1 MARILVVELLDAL
14 AEIGLDHL
22 DPDRSHVV
30 PEAAL
35 LGQHRLA
42 LDERL
47 SAIVAQDGVDDLV
60 VLGGVAGPMHLDPV
74 RSRIGLELVEIF
86 VEMGERVL
94 LDRRGERP
102 EFLPFGNA
110 VHLAVALLP
119 QVPEPLVMHLLVLGS
134 GDEARGGF
142 CLVDRPVAMD
152 PSATRLRLGMRS
164 QRLRRALGMVQAAAA
179 ADDGIGILFSPQLP
193 MQHGAVLVGPLACR
207 AHALA
212 PFRIWAMW
220 MNFMGTPMR
229 SAQPC

>member
-1 MARILVVELLDAL
+1 MARILIVELLDAL

-22 DPDRSHVV
+22 DADRGHVG

-42 LDERL
+42 FDQQLR
-47 SAIVAQDGVDDLV
+47 AVVAQNAVHDLV
-60 VLGGVAGPMHLDPV
+60 VLGTVACPMHVDPI
-74 RSRIGLELVEIF
+74 RSRIGLELVEIL

-94 LDRRGERP
+94 LDRRSERP
-102 EFLPFGNA
+102 KLLPFGNA

-119 QVPEPLVMHLLVLGS
+119 QIPQPLVMHLLVLGR
-134 GDEARGGF
+134 GDEARGGL
-142 CLVDRPVAMD
+142 CLVDWPVAVD
-152 PSATRLRLGMRS
+152 LGATRLRLGTCP
-164 QRLRRALGMVQAAAA
+164 QWLRRALGVIEAAAV
-179 ADDGIGILFSPQLP
+179 ADDGIGIVLGPQLG
-193 MQHGAVLVGPLACR
+193 MQHGAVVAGLLACS

-220 MNFMGTPMR
+220 MNFIGTPMR